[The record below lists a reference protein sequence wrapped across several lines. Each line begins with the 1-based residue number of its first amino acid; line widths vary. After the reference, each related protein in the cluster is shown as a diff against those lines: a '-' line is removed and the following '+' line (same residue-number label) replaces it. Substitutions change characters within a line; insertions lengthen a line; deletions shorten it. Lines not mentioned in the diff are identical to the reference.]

1 MNVAP
6 RFIFRGRLQVI
17 ALAYLRRAFAQ
28 GTSGSYRGL
37 LISRSRSATGR
48 FMVFE

>member
-1 MNVAP
+1 MNAAP
-6 RFIFRGRLQVI
+6 RFIFRGRFAGDRPRVS
-17 ALAYLRRAFAQ
+17 AQ
-28 GTSGSYRGL
+28 GTDDGYRGL

>member
-1 MNVAP
+1 MTSAR
-6 RFIFRGRLQVI
+6 RFIFSGGFAGDRPRVS
-17 ALAYLRRAFAQ
+17 AQ
-28 GTSGSYRGL
+28 GTDDDYRGL